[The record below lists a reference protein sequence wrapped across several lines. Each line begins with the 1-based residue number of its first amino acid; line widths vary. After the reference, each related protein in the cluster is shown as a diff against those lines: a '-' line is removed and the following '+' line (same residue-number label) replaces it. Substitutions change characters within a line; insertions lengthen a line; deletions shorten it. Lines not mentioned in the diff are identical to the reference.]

1 MITLKYYE
9 MNDNDFISLIYEK
22 NIEDFLPS
30 PLSCDD
36 EIVIYRGN
44 GYKRN
49 KSIINKIQEIIKSL
63 EIKERDNINCTIY
76 TNDEELLSLLH
87 YECFD
92 RKIQRFSI
100 YINDVWIHDLYENI
114 RLENNILKMYKS
126 GVLNERK

>member
-1 MITLKYYE
+1 MITLRYYE
-9 MNDNDFISLIYEK
+9 MSDIEFISLIYEK

-44 GYKRN
+44 GYKQN
-49 KSIINKIQEIIKSL
+49 KSIINEIQENIKSL
-63 EIKERDNINCTIY
+63 EIKDQNNINYTIY
-76 TNDEELLSLLH
+76 TNDEELLSMLH

-114 RLENNILKMYKS
+114 QIENNILKMYKS
-126 GVLNERK
+126 GVLNEEK

>member
-44 GYKRN
+44 GYKQN
-49 KSIINKIQEIIKSL
+49 KSIINGIQENIKSL
-63 EIKERDNINCTIY
+63 EIKDQNNINCTIY
-76 TNDEELLSLLH
+76 TNDEELLSMLH

-100 YINDVWIHDLYENI
+100 YINDVWIHNLYENI
-114 RLENNILKMYKS
+114 GLENNILKMYKS
-126 GVLNERK
+126 GVLNEEK

>member
-1 MITLKYYE
+1 MITLRYYE
-9 MNDNDFISLIYEK
+9 MNDKDFISLIYEK

-44 GYKRN
+44 GYKQN
-49 KSIINKIQEIIKSL
+49 KSIINEIQESIHSL
-63 EIKERDNINCTIY
+63 EIKDQNNINYTIY

-100 YINDVWIHDLYENI
+100 YINDVWIHNLYENI
-114 RLENNILKMYKS
+114 GLENNILKMYKS
-126 GVLNERK
+126 GVLNEEK

>member
-44 GYKRN
+44 GYKQN
-49 KSIINKIQEIIKSL
+49 KSIINEIQESIHSL
-63 EIKERDNINCTIY
+63 EIKDQKNINCTIY
-76 TNDEELLSLLH
+76 TNDEELLSMLH

-100 YINDVWIHDLYENI
+100 YINGVWIHNLYENI
-114 RLENNILKMYKS
+114 GLENNILKMYKS
-126 GVLNERK
+126 GVLNEEK

>member
-44 GYKRN
+44 GYKQN
-49 KSIINKIQEIIKSL
+49 KSIINGIQENIKSL
-63 EIKERDNINCTIY
+63 EIKDQKNINCIIY
-76 TNDEELLSLLH
+76 TNDEELLSMLH

-100 YINDVWIHDLYENI
+100 YINDVWIHNLYENI
-114 RLENNILKMYKS
+114 GLENNILKMYKS
-126 GVLNERK
+126 GVLNEEK

>member
-1 MITLKYYE
+1 MITLRYYE
-9 MNDNDFISLIYEK
+9 MSDIEFISLIYEK

-30 PLSCDD
+30 TLSCDD

-44 GYKRN
+44 GYKQN
-49 KSIINKIQEIIKSL
+49 KSIINEIQESIHSL
-63 EIKERDNINCTIY
+63 EIKDQNNINYTIY

-100 YINDVWIHDLYENI
+100 YINDVWIHNLYENI
-114 RLENNILKMYKS
+114 GLENNILKMYKS
-126 GVLNERK
+126 GVLNEEK

>member
-9 MNDNDFISLIYEK
+9 MSDIEFISLIFER
-22 NIEDFLPS
+22 NIEDYLHN
-30 PLSCDD
+30 PLVCDD
-36 EIVIYRGN
+36 IVVYRGG
-44 GYKRN
+44 GYKETS
-49 KSIINKIQEIIKSL
+49 SIINEIQESIKSL

-92 RKIQRFSI
+92 EKTKRFSI

-114 RLENNILKMYKS
+114 QIENNILKMYKS

>member
-9 MNDNDFISLIYEK
+9 MNDNDFISLIFER
-22 NIEDFLPS
+22 NMEDYLHN
-30 PLSCDD
+30 PLVCDD

-76 TNDEELLSLLH
+76 TNDEELLSMLH

-92 RKIQRFSI
+92 RKIKRFSI
-100 YINDVWIHDLYENI
+100 YINDVWIHNLYENI
-114 RLENNILKMYKS
+114 GLENNILKMYKS
-126 GVLNERK
+126 GVLNEEK

>member
-44 GYKRN
+44 GYKQN
-49 KSIINKIQEIIKSL
+49 ESIINEIQESIHSL
-63 EIKERDNINCTIY
+63 EIKDQKNINCTIY
-76 TNDEELLSLLH
+76 TNDEELLSMLH

-100 YINDVWIHDLYENI
+100 YINDVWIHNLYENI

-126 GVLNERK
+126 GVLNEEK

>member
-30 PLSCDD
+30 PLSGNDD
-36 EIVIYRGN
+36 IVVYRGN
-44 GYKRN
+44 GYKQN
-49 KSIINKIQEIIKSL
+49 KSIINGIQENIKSL
-63 EIKERDNINCTIY
+63 EIKDQNNINYTIY

-92 RKIQRFSI
+92 RKIKRFSI

-114 RLENNILKMYKS
+114 QIENNILKMYKS
-126 GVLNERK
+126 GVLNEEK